1 MMGALDRKL
10 LRDLL
15 GMWTQAI
22 AISLVIA
29 AGVATL
35 ILAVGAYRSLDETR
49 AAYYERYRFA
59 HVFATATRAPRGL
72 MKQIIELPG
81 VSSAEARITKT
92 ALLDIEGFTEPAT
105 GLVISLPASGAP
117 VLNRVYIRSGRLPQ
131 PGETTSV
138 AVSEDFA
145 KAHGFRP
152 GSRFEALLGGRKRT
166 LTIVGTVLSPEFIYA
181 VGPGDFVP
189 DDSRF
194 GILWMEEKAVEASYD
209 LENAFNSVSLLLRRD
224 ASLEDVTEQLDAL
237 LERYG
242 GRGAYDREDQ
252 FSHSFLDGELS
263 QLSAMARVV
272 PPIFLVVTAFLI
284 NMILTRLIALEREEI
299 GLLKALGY
307 GQLAIAAHY
316 LKLVIA
322 IAVIGIVIGFG
333 LGTWLGDLLTKLYG
347 SLFHFP
353 FLVFQRS
360 IDIYVISAAVAIL
373 SAAFGAARAVWSA
386 MRLPPAVAMQP
397 PAPTVYRRFWA
408 GGAFVLQHVSQLTI
422 MVFRHLVRWPLRAA
436 TTTFGMALAVAVLIT
451 SLFAVG
457 SVNYMIEFTFF
468 QSDRQDASITFANE
482 TPHRVVQNVDRL
494 PGVMAV
500 EPFRT
505 VSTKMRWVQ
514 KERRV
519 SIIGRPAGTR
529 LSRVLDGNPDP
540 VQLTPGADLSR
551 ILSVKL
557 EPVAL
562 PETGLVLT
570 QKLAQL
576 LDVKRG
582 DMVEV
587 EFLESSRRTAGVPV
601 TEIFQSFFGLAAFMN
616 IRALNDLLDEGRV
629 VSGVHIAIDER
640 FEEDLYDTVKDTPAL
655 SAIAL
660 QKVSLVK
667 FRETMAE
674 NIVFM
679 TGVYS
684 MLGTIIA
691 FGVAYNSA
699 RIQLS
704 ERARELA
711 SLRVLGFTRAEVA
724 RILTI
729 ELAIVT
735 IAAVPIGWV
744 LGYGFAWTL
753 IQGFESELYRV
764 PMVIERSTYAQ
775 AALIVIGAVIAS
787 ALIVRRRVNR
797 LDLIEVLKTRE

>member
-1 MMGALDRKL
+1 MSALDRKL

-35 ILAVGAYRSLDETR
+35 ILAVGAYRSLEETR
-49 AAYYERYRFA
+49 TAYYERYRFA

-72 MKQIIELPG
+72 MARIIELPG
-81 VSSAEARITKT
+81 VAAAEARISKT
-92 ALLDIEGFTEPAT
+92 ALLDIDGFVEPAT

-138 AVSEDFA
+138 AVNEDFA

-152 GSRFEALLGGRKRT
+152 GSSFEALLGGRKRK

-224 ASLEDVTEQLDAL
+224 ASPEEVIDRLDVL

-252 FSHSFLDGELS
+252 FSHSFLDSELS
-263 QLSAMARVV
+263 QLSAMARVL

-307 GQLAIAAHY
+307 GQFAIAAHY
-316 LKLVIA
+316 LKLVMA
-322 IAVIGIVIGFG
+322 IAVVGIVIGFG
-333 LGTWLGDLLTKLYG
+333 LGTWLGDLLTRLYG
-347 SLFHFP
+347 TFFHFP

-360 IDIYVISAAVAIL
+360 VDVYVISAAVAL
-373 SAAFGAARAVWSA
+373 VSAAFGAARAVWSA
-386 MRLPPAVAMQP
+386 MKLPPAVAMQP
-397 PAPTVYRRFWA
+397 PAPTVYRRLWA
-408 GGAFVLQHVSQLTI
+408 GGAFILQHVSQLTI
-422 MVFRHLVRWPLRAA
+422 MVFRHLVRWPMRAA
-436 TTTFGMALAVAVLIT
+436 TTTFGMALAIAVLVT
-451 SLFAVG
+451 SLFAVD
-457 SVNYMIEFTFF
+457 SVNFMIDLTFF

-482 TPHRVVQNVDRL
+482 APRRVVQNIDRL
-494 PGVMAV
+494 PGVMTV

-505 VSTKMRWVQ
+505 VSTKVRWAH

-519 SIIGRPAGTR
+519 AIVGRPAGT
-529 LSRVLDGNPDP
+529 LLNQFLDGHPDP
-540 VQLTPGADLSR
+540 VVLTVGTDLSR
-551 ILSVKL
+551 ILNVNL

-570 QKLAQL
+570 QKLAEL
-576 LDVKRG
+576 LEVRRG

-587 EFLESSRRTAGVPV
+587 EFLEGNRRTVEVPV
-601 TEIFQSFFGLAAFMN
+601 TEVFQSYFGLSAFMN
-616 IRALNDLLDEGRV
+616 IRALNDLLDEDRI

-640 FEEDLYDTVKDTPAL
+640 FEEVLYDTIKDTPAL
-655 SAIAL
+655 TAIAL
-660 QKVSLVK
+660 QKVSLAK
-667 FRETMAE
+667 FRETMAQ

-684 MLGTIIA
+684 TLGVIIA

-735 IAAVPIGWV
+735 LFAVPIGWL
-744 LGYGFAWTL
+744 LGFGFAWSL

-764 PMVIERSTYAQ
+764 PLVIGRSTYAQ
-775 AALIVIGAVIAS
+775 AALIVIGAVVVS
-787 ALIVRRRVNR
+787 ALIVRRQVNR